1 MFILTPNADSTGVLM
16 VFLASGKGGRILLV
30 LGGGFRLHG
39 SETVQTLGEKGAL
52 GRASHS
58 DMRLTA
64 TVG

>member
-1 MFILTPNADSTGVLM
+1 M
-16 VFLASGKGGRILLV
+16 VSLAGGKGGRILLV
-30 LGGGFRLHG
+30 GGGIPLHG

-52 GRASHS
+52 SRASHS